1 MGAIVVDYLVLS
13 RPLMKNINFKVLP
26 HQLWFQAYAPI
37 TATFKS
43 SFVKF
48 GKGKVLNHP
57 NTYKW
62 DNQGAVLFH
71 SLLNQKDT
79 QEKLGKL
86 RFDLESSS
94 NTNAIQKTVKQFTD
108 IISECGDK
116 TLRVK
121 KRGKVNKKP
130 KKPWYSE
137 NCYASEKTIY
147 IPELQS
153 SFKTIQ
159 KTLNGP
165 IPPGNYQ
172 EEL

>member
-1 MGAIVVDYLVLS
+1 M
-13 RPLMKNINFKVLP
+13 
-26 HQLWFQAYAPI
+26 
-37 TATFKS
+37 
-43 SFVKF
+43 
-48 GKGKVLNHP
+48 LNHP

-86 RFDLESSS
+86 RFDLESPS

-116 TLRVK
+116 ALRVK
-121 KRGKVNKKP
+121 KRGKVKKKP

-137 NCYASEKTIY
+137 NVTLLRKQFTRIAKL
-147 IPELQS
+147 LQNDP
-153 SFKTIQ
+153 K
-159 KTLNGP
+159 KPLYNGP
-165 IPPGNYQ
+165 IP
-172 EEL
+172 EI